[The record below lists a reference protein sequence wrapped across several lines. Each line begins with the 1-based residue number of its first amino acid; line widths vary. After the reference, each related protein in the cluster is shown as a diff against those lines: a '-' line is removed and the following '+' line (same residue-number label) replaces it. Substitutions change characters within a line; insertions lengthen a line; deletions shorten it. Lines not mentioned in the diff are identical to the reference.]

1 MAKVSEYRRR
11 LGELLTEMQYDEDV
25 SYQEMLHFI
34 TVLAEQ
40 SLNNIDAMAGVMAP
54 MIKETI
60 GVYRR

>member
-1 MAKVSEYRRR
+1 MDITEYREAFA
-11 LGELLTEMQYDEDV
+11 ELLTKMQHDTDV
-25 SYQEMLHFI
+25 SYQEMLSFI
-34 TVLAEQ
+34 TMLADQ